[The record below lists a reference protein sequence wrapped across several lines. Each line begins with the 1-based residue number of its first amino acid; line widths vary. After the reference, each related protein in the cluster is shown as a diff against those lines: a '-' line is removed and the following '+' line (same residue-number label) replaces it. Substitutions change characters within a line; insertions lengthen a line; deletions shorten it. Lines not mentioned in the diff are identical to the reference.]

1 MIYLVE
7 KGENKSKY
15 EIRKVRYIESCKCN
29 KLNIQYKDKV
39 TNAYEEATI
48 TIWGGQLAITPHNW
62 EKKTKGD
69 EIQINKVSAIGL
81 NPEYK
86 GKRTLNI
93 TVPSDGFSLIR
104 ANTDNIIY
112 GNTATTST
120 APQSFSGMDEYLP
133 F

>member
-15 EIRKVRYIESCKCN
+15 EIRRVKYVESCKCN

-48 TIWGGQLAITPHNW
+48 TIWGEQLAITPHNW

-104 ANTDNIIY
+104 ANADNIIY
-112 GNTATTST
+112 DNTATTST
-120 APQSFSGMDEYLP
+120 APQSFSGMDDFLP

>member
-15 EIRKVRYIESCKCN
+15 EIRKTKYIESCKCN

-48 TIWGGQLAITPHNW
+48 TIWGEQLAITPHNW
-62 EKKTKGD
+62 EEKTKGD

-104 ANTDNIIY
+104 ANADNIIY

>member
-15 EIRKVRYIESCKCN
+15 EIRRVKYVESCKCN

-48 TIWGGQLAITPHNW
+48 TIWGEQLAITPHNW

-104 ANTDNIIY
+104 ANADNIIY
-112 GNTATTST
+112 DNTATTST
-120 APQSFSGMDEYLP
+120 APQSFSGMGDFLP

>member
-15 EIRKVRYIESCKCN
+15 EIRKAKYIESCKCN

-48 TIWGGQLAITPHNW
+48 TIWGEQLAIIPHNW
-62 EKKTKGD
+62 ENKTKGD

-104 ANTDNIIY
+104 ANIDNIIY

>member
-15 EIRKVRYIESCKCN
+15 EIRRVKYVESCKCN

-48 TIWGGQLAITPHNW
+48 TIWGEQLAITPHNW
-62 EKKTKGD
+62 ENKTKGD

-104 ANTDNIIY
+104 ANADNIIY

>member
-15 EIRKVRYIESCKCN
+15 EIRRVKYVESCKCN

-48 TIWGGQLAITPHNW
+48 TIWGEKLAITPHNW

-104 ANTDNIIY
+104 ANADNIIY
-112 GNTATTST
+112 DNTETTTT
-120 APQSFSGMDEYLP
+120 APQSFSGMDDFLP

>member
-48 TIWGGQLAITPHNW
+48 TIWASSWRLPRI
-62 EKKTKGD
+62 
-69 EIQINKVSAIGL
+69 I
-81 NPEYK
+81 
-86 GKRTLNI
+86 GKRKPKATKFKSTRCRQSGLTPNTKARELLTLQFR
-93 TVPSDGFSLIR
+93 P
-104 ANTDNIIY
+104 
-112 GNTATTST
+112 TA
-120 APQSFSGMDEYLP
+120 FRL
-133 F
+133 

>member
-15 EIRKVRYIESCKCN
+15 EIRKVKYIESCKCN

-48 TIWGGQLAITPHNW
+48 TIWGEQLAITPHNW

-104 ANTDNIIY
+104 ANW
-112 GNTATTST
+112 GNNGDTETTTT
-120 APQSFSGMDEYLP
+120 APQSFSGMDDFLP

>member
-15 EIRKVRYIESCKCN
+15 EIRRVKYVESCKCN

-48 TIWGGQLAITPHNW
+48 TIWGEQLVITPHNW

-104 ANTDNIIY
+104 ANTDSIIY
-112 GNTATTST
+112 GNAATTSP
-120 APQSFSGMDEYLP
+120 APQSFSGMDDFLP

>member
-15 EIRKVRYIESCKCN
+15 EIRRVKYVESCKCN

-48 TIWGGQLAITPHNW
+48 TIWGEQLAITPHNW

-104 ANTDNIIY
+104 ANADNIIY
-112 GNTATTST
+112 NNTATTST
-120 APQSFSGMDEYLP
+120 APQSFSGMDEYFP

>member
-15 EIRKVRYIESCKCN
+15 EIRKAKYIESCKCN

-48 TIWGGQLAITPHNW
+48 TIWGEQLAITPHNW
-62 EKKTKGD
+62 EMKTKGD

-81 NPEYK
+81 TPNTKARELL
-86 GKRTLNI
+86 TLQFR
-93 TVPSDGFSLIR
+93 P
-104 ANTDNIIY
+104 
-112 GNTATTST
+112 TASR
-120 APQSFSGMDEYLP
+120 L
-133 F
+133 